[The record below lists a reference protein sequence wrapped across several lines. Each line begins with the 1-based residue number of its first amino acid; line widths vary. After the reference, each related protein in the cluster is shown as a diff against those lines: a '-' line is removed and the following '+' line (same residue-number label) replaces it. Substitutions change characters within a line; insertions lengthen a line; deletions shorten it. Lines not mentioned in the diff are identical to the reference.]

1 MTSFLGSLGRM
12 VPVVCAA
19 EASAQPERPGSMATT
34 LGGRRFSR
42 MAPRGHRAWS
52 LRSSSVDGP
61 GDLAP
66 VQLFA
71 DGSWGD
77 GPFWWLSP
85 WAVGVNALTPG
96 GSVLRHADLPPWNA
110 TVGGPVQANDG
121 TWFPASAVSTTAGIN
136 AVARSVARGY
146 TAVPRGT
153 VYTASLYVSAGQR
166 VRVSEFDASLGT
178 ALASRQSTAASGQGL
193 SRVSVTGTATASTD
207 ALRLDVVGA
216 GVCAGASLSL
226 TPGLVPWGV
235 GDGCEEAIV
244 RDGGMSV
251 TSLAYGPYAGQSYEV
266 MEVGL

>member
-19 EASAQPERPGSMATT
+19 EMSQAPDRPGSMDTT

-66 VQLFA
+66 VQAFA
-71 DGSWGD
+71 NGAWGD

-85 WAVGVNALTPG
+85 WAVAVNVLTPG
-96 GSVLRHADLPPWNA
+96 GSVLRYANLA
-110 TVGGPVQANDG
+110 GGTVGGPVQAVDG
-121 TWFPASAVSTTAGIN
+121 AWFPASAVSTAAGIN
-136 AVARSVARGY
+136 AVARSVGRGY
-146 TAVPRGT
+146 TAVPTGT
-153 VYTASLYVSAGQR
+153 PYTASLYVSAGQQ
-166 VRVSEFDASLGT
+166 VRVSEFDSSLGS
-178 ALASRQSTAASGQGL
+178 ALRTVTSPSAVGSGL
-193 SRVSVTGTATASTD
+193 TRVSVSGTAGAGTT
-207 ALRLDVVGA
+207 ALRVDVLGA
-216 GVCAGASLSL
+216 GVCAGAALSL

-235 GDGCEEAIV
+235 GDGCEEAVV

-251 TSLAYGPYAGQSYEV
+251 TSLAYAPYAGQSYEV
-266 MEVGL
+266 MEVGA

>member
-1 MTSFLGSLGRM
+1 MTSFLGNLGRM
-12 VPVVCAA
+12 VPVRCAA
-19 EASAQPERPGSMATT
+19 GVSQEPDRPGSMDVT

-42 MAPRGHRAWS
+42 TAPRGHRSWT
-52 LRSSSVDGP
+52 LRSSNVGGP

-85 WAVGVNALTPG
+85 WAVGVNALTPD
-96 GSVLRHADLPPWNA
+96 GSVLRRADLA
-110 TVGGPVQANDG
+110 GGTVGGPVQANDG
-121 TWFPASAVSTTAGIN
+121 TWFPVSAVTSGTVN
-136 AVARSVARGY
+136 AVARSRARGY
-146 TAVPRGT
+146 TAVPKGT

-166 VRVSEFDASLGT
+166 VRVSEFDQSLGT
-178 ALASRQSTAASGQGL
+178 ALASRQSAVASGQGL

-207 ALRLDVVGA
+207 ALRLDVVGV
-216 GVCAGASLSL
+216 GVCAGAALSL
-226 TPGLVPWGV
+226 TAGLVPWGV

-251 TSLAYGPYAGQSYEV
+251 TSLAYAPYAGQSYEL

>member
-1 MTSFLGSLGRM
+1 MTSFLGNLGRM
-12 VPVVCAA
+12 VPIRCAA
-19 EASAQPERPGSMATT
+19 DVSQQPDRPGSVDVT

-42 MAPRGHRAWS
+42 TAPRGHRAWS
-52 LRSSSVDGP
+52 LRSSSVGGP

-96 GSVLRHADLPPWNA
+96 GSVLRHADLA
-110 TVGGPVQANDG
+110 GGTVGGPVQAVDG

-146 TAVPRGT
+146 TAVPTGT
-153 VYTASLYVSAGQR
+153 PYTASLYVSAGQR
-166 VRVSEFDASLGT
+166 VRVSEFDSSLGT
-178 ALASRQSTAASGQGL
+178 TLRSVQSPAGVGSGL
-193 SRVSVTGTATASTD
+193 TRVSVSSTAGAGTT
-207 ALRLDVVGA
+207 ALRLDVLGA
-216 GVCAGASLSL
+216 GVSAGASLSL

-251 TSLAYGPYAGQSYEV
+251 TSLAYGPHAGQSYEV
-266 MEVGL
+266 MEVG

>member
-1 MTSFLGSLGRM
+1 MTSYLGSLGRM

-19 EASAQPERPGSMATT
+19 EASQVPDRPGTVDVT

-42 MAPRGHRAWS
+42 SAPKGHRSWS
-52 LRSSSVDGP
+52 LRSSSVGGP
-61 GDLAP
+61 SDLAP

-71 DGSWGD
+71 SGAWGD

-85 WAVGVNALTPG
+85 WAVAVNVLTPD
-96 GSVLRHADLPPWNA
+96 GSVLRHADLA
-110 TVGGPVQANDG
+110 GGTVGGPVQANDG
-121 TWFPASAVSTTAGIN
+121 TWFPVSAVSAGTVN
-136 AVARSVARGY
+136 AVSRSRARGY
-146 TAVPRGT
+146 TAVPKGA

-178 ALASRQSTAASGQGL
+178 ALTSRQSTAGSGSGL

-216 GVCAGASLSL
+216 GVCAGAALSL

-266 MEVGL
+266 MEVG